1 MNTITITISDEHLL
15 KLRQLAI
22 RLNVSLEEL
31 VSKGIESLVNQEIS
45 LPTSTA
51 SEVPLEILNKFY
63 ILAKRWESEVE
74 GYSSTAQTS
83 DHPAYQEII
92 SMGTQVVPLLLK
104 ELKNNPI
111 FWLSALNEITGIN
124 PIKPEQ
130 RGKIKQMAEAWL
142 EWGRNQGYVI

>member
-15 KLRQLAI
+15 KLRQLSV

-74 GYSSTAQTS
+74 GYSSTTQIS

-130 RGKIKQMAEAWL
+130 RGKIKQMAQAWL